1 MNICQMEA
9 STPSSLACVHYF
21 LAHLNFI
28 QNIMYCSVLIRVSI
42 LCLGARTRRL
52 HLDWRTRF
60 QIIKGIAEGMLYL
73 HKLCGLHI
81 IHGDLKPSNIL
92 LDINMKPKI
101 SDFGLSRTYNPGVD
115 EEFADRIV
123 GSM

>member
-21 LAHLNFI
+21 LGHFNFI
-28 QNIMYCSVLIRVSI
+28 QNIMCCSELIRVSI

-52 HLDWRTRF
+52 HLDWPTRF

-92 LDINMKPKI
+92 LDTNMKPKI